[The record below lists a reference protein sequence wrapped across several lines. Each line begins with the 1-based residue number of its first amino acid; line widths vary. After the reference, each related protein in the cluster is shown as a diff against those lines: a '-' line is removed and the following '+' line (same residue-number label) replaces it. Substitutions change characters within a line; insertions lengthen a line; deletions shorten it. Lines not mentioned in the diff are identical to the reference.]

1 MEVLMRP
8 LICFLMLWPVLA
20 SAETWEARRSGGRG
34 RGSGRPAVALT
45 LGLSAG
51 AVFIRGNEYLGDDEG
66 MGLVGGWIGA
76 SFHPR
81 PDTGSLFMSAGLE
94 INGVFAPDDGRLI
107 AMEYVPEVRGGLAL
121 LGEPF
126 WEFFPYLELYVLSGV
141 RISNPIRGSAL
152 RLGAGIA
159 IPAFGA
165 LQFEAL
171 NASGPPLI
179 PWMIE
184 IIYDVS
190 DVPETSLRIGYQ
202 F

>member
-1 MEVLMRP
+1 MRA
-8 LICFLMLWPVLA
+8 LICLLLLWPVLA
-20 SAETWEARRSGGRG
+20 SAEARSSGGG
-34 RGSGRPAVALT
+34 SRGSGQPAVALT

-76 SFHPR
+76 TLHPR
-81 PDTGSLFMSAGLE
+81 PDTASLFMAAGLE
-94 INGVFAPDDGRLI
+94 INGVFAPNDGRLI

-126 WEFFPYLELYVLSGV
+126 WEFFPYLELYVLGGFRV
-141 RISNPIRGSAL
+141 PNPIRGSAL
-152 RLGAGIA
+152 RVGAGIA

-165 LQFEAL
+165 VQFESFSR
-171 NASGPPLI
+171 NCPPLI

-184 IIYDVS
+184 IVYDVS

>member
-1 MEVLMRP
+1 MRP
-8 LICFLMLWPVLA
+8 LICLLVLWPLLA
-20 SAETWEARRSGGRG
+20 SAETWEARRSGGG
-34 RGSGRPAVALT
+34 SRGSGQPGVALT
-45 LGLSAG
+45 LGLNAG

-76 SFHPR
+76 TVHPR
-81 PDTGSLFMSAGLE
+81 PDTASLFMSAGLE

-141 RISNPIRGSAL
+141 RISNPLRGTAL
-152 RLGAGIA
+152 RLGAGIS

-165 LQFEAL
+165 VQFESL
-171 NASGPPLI
+171 GRNCPPLI
-179 PWMIE
+179 PWMFE

-190 DVPETSLRIGYQ
+190 EVPETSFRVGYH